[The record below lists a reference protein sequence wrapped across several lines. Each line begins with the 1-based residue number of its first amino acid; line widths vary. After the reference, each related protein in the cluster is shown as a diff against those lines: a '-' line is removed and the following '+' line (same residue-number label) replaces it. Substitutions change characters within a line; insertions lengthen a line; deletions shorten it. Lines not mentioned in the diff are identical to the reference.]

1 MDNTMKYAMKL
12 AFLNQLYS
20 KNMVTDREYAV
31 IKNDLMIRHK
41 IPSTNLFSKK

>member
-20 KNMVTDREYAV
+20 KKMLTDREYAA
-31 IKNDLMIRHK
+31 IKNDIMIRHK
-41 IPSTNLFSKK
+41 IPGGSSVFGR

>member
-41 IPSTNLFSKK
+41 IPSANLFSKK